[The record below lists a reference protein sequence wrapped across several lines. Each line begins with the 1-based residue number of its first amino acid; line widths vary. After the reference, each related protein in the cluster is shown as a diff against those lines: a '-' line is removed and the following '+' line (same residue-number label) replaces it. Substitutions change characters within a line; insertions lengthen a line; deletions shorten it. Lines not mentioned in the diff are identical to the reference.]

1 VTLVTEVRLR
11 RVLDSRGNPT
21 VEADVHTEH
30 DGFGRAAAP
39 SGASTG
45 EYEAIELPPEEAIA
59 KARELAVPRL
69 EGQVYAGDQR
79 GVDGALRGADGTD
92 DFSEIGANSAVA
104 ISMAAAKAG
113 ADVLGAPLYQH
124 LGGAFRGNSFPI
136 PLGNVVGGGEHA
148 ADATHIQE
156 FLAAPVG
163 APSVADAVF
172 ANARVHGVVGDLL
185 EERGVAAAKG
195 DEGAWAP
202 AVDDS
207 EAFEIVAEAVDHV
220 ADDVGFD
227 IRVGL
232 DVAASELYEDGEAS
246 ETPQADGD
254 GEEQSSS
261 GRASGQSPR
270 AEAVDGEYH
279 YGDRTRTPDEQVDYV
294 ADLVDEYD
302 LVYVEDP
309 LEEDDFDRFAELTDR
324 VGSGA
329 GTAPDGASERSPRAG
344 ETLVCGDD
352 LFVTNTS
359 RLQDGIDCGAANSI
373 LVKPNQ
379 IGTLSDAFDAVELA
393 RSNDYDPVISHRS
406 GETEDTTIAHL
417 AVATDAPYIKTGAVG
432 GERTAKL
439 NELIRIEAN
448 A

>member
-1 VTLVTEVRLR
+1 MTLISAVDLR
-11 RVLDSRGNPT
+11 QVLDSRGNAT
-21 VEADVHTEH
+21 VEAEVTTESG
-30 DGFGRAAAP
+30 GFGRAAAP

-45 EYEAIELPPEEAIA
+45 EYEAIELPASEAIA
-59 KARELAVPRL
+59 AAREHAVPRL
-69 EGQVYAGDQR
+69 VGQVYAGDQR
-79 GVDGALRGADGTD
+79 SVDAALRGADGTD

-113 ADVLGAPLYQH
+113 ADMLGAPLYQH
-124 LGGAFRGNSFPI
+124 LGGAFRGQNFPV

-163 APSVADAVF
+163 APSVAEAVF
-172 ANARVHGVVGDLL
+172 SNAAVHGAVADILA
-185 EERGVAAAKG
+185 ERDVPAAKG

-202 AVDDS
+202 SISDA
-207 EAFEIVAEAVDHV
+207 EAFEVVAEAIDAV

-227 IRVGL
+227 IRMGL
-232 DVAASELYEDGEAS
+232 DMAGAELYD
-246 ETPQADGD
+246 ADEG
-254 GEEQSSS
+254 GY
-261 GRASGQSPR
+261 
-270 AEAVDGEYH
+270 V
-279 YGDRTRTPDEQVDYV
+279 YGDRVRDTAEQVDYV

-309 LEEDDFDRFAELTDR
+309 LDEDDYEAFAELTDR
-324 VGSGA
+324 VG
-329 GTAPDGASERSPRAG
+329 DR
-344 ETLVCGDD
+344 TLICGDD
-352 LFVTNTS
+352 LFVTNTE
-359 RLQDGIDCGAANSI
+359 RLETGIAEGAANSI

-379 IGTLSDAFDAVELA
+379 IGTLTDAFDAVELA
-393 RSNDYDPVISHRS
+393 VRNGYDPVISHRS

-417 AVATDAPYIKTGAVG
+417 AVATDAPFIKTGAVG